1 MLDHLFIRDF
11 TIVHQ
16 LEIDFSQGLTV
27 LTGETGAG
35 KSIMIDALAL
45 VLGQRADNRV
55 IRQGCQRTEITAS
68 FNLSTESDAGQW
80 LTKHELFADGECM
93 VRRIIETDRPTKGFI
108 NGRPVPMQM
117 LRELGDRLVDIHG
130 QHEHQSLLK
139 RGNQRQALDD
149 YAGLGTTV
157 TALTETC
164 RQIMTL
170 QERLKTLRGQN
181 ADRSSRIEL
190 LQYQVAELEALDLQP
205 DEVHQV
211 EEEHARLAN
220 GAELLEGVQS
230 ITQELYDNDDGSVSQ
245 VLTHAVQKLES
256 LSEHDPRLG
265 ELMNLL
271 TEASIQVDE
280 AASGL
285 HNYIDK
291 LELDPQRLQW
301 LDERLAAFQDLS
313 RKHQVAPEALP
324 GVLLRLK
331 TELSDIEDFDVNLER
346 LEHDIETLRADYF
359 SQAQEISRT
368 RGIAAGELGGAV
380 SDRMQDLGME
390 GGRFDIALTPLAE
403 GEIGSSGLERVE
415 FLVSTNP
422 GQSMLPLN
430 KVASGGELSRISLA
444 LQVIT
449 ATVGRIPCLIFDE
462 VDVDIGGRVAEIVG
476 QQLRD
481 LGRARQILCI
491 THQAQ
496 VAVLGDQHL
505 LVVKTSEDS
514 GAICLV
520 KSLSPDQRIDEIAR
534 MIGGI
539 EISQQTRDHAEDML
553 SRASA

>member
-68 FNLSTESDAGQW
+68 FNLSIESDAGQW
-80 LTKHELFADGECM
+80 LTKHELFADSECM

-149 YAGLGTTV
+149 YAGLGATV

-211 EEEHARLAN
+211 EEEHALLAN

-291 LELDPQRLQW
+291 LDLDPQRLQW

-390 GGRFDIALTPLAE
+390 GGRFNIALTPLAE
-403 GEIGSSGLERVE
+403 GEIGHSGLERVE

-462 VDVDIGGRVAEIVG
+462 VDVGIGGRVAEIVG

-520 KSLSPDQRIDEIAR
+520 QSLSPDQRIDEIAR